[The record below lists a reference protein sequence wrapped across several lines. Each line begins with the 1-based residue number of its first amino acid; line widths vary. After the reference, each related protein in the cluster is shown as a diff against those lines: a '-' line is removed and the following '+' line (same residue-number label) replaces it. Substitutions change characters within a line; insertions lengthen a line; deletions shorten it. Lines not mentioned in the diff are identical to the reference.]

1 MYEEHIDALK
11 KCGYPGD
18 VHYCRDCVFANDGG
32 SCHMKKLLPA
42 AADAI
47 EGLQKMVEQY
57 KVYLQDAIND
67 LHSAHEKEPKWIP
80 VTERL
85 PDNIDE
91 EVLVCNEGYGKDG
104 TGFATVAVY
113 NGNGWLECWERKQ
126 YLACITHWMPLPS
139 APEPPKE
146 E

>member
-1 MYEEHIDALK
+1 MAEYEALIQNLRSIDEYDT
-11 KCGYPGD
+11 GY
-18 VHYCRDCVFANDGG
+18 A
-32 SCHMKKLLPA
+32 KLIYD

-47 EGLQKMVEQY
+47 EELSSAGSIYGKAWTLGY
-57 KVYLQDAIND
+57 DAGRDENM
-67 LHSAHEKEPKWIP
+67 PRWIS
-80 VTERL
+80 VTDQL

-126 YLACITHWMPLPS
+126 YLACITHWMPLPV
-139 APEPPKE
+139 PPKE
-146 E
+146 ET

>member
-1 MYEEHIDALK
+1 MYEELIKALK
-11 KCGYPGD
+11 NCGYPGCG
-18 VHYCRDCVFANDGG
+18 HYCSNGCVMSPDGTATCEQTPLLRKAANVIEELSAKYEKALRDLVK
-32 SCHMKKLLPA
+32 H
-42 AADAI
+42 
-47 EGLQKMVEQY
+47 VE
-57 KVYLQDAIND
+57 L
-67 LHSAHEKEPKWIP
+67 PKWIP

-126 YLACITHWMPLPS
+126 YLACITHWMPLP
-139 APEPPKE
+139 EPPKE
-146 E
+146 GK